1 MSIPRR
7 TPTPSRIA
15 RGAAAAAI
23 AAASAHA
30 GAFSTYTVVDL
41 GPGTHAYVSRPG
53 QGEAGEDAVGRPVH
67 WLKSG
72 KKVVLPSLIGEGV
85 VHAMNA
91 AGVMAGTVADS
102 SAEHPVRWTADGQ
115 MQDFHQA
122 GDLYAQVTGID
133 DSTTIV
139 GYWFFTGPPTDGFVI
154 APDGTRTAFPR
165 LGAGELSLP
174 MAISPS
180 GVIAAEADETP
191 GGTRECVTWTGGTFT
206 VLGVLSPGQ
215 WCVPVAINAAG
226 HVVANA
232 ADASGQYRATLFRD
246 GQVTDLGTLGG
257 AWAMPSGI
265 NRKDVVVGTSNTKV
279 GTKSAPFIWSNGKM
293 RNLQTLLDPS
303 AAGWTLH
310 DTTGIGDDGRITGY
324 GRPSNDS
331 RDHAIVLVPVP
342 PATPVAR

>member
-1 MSIPRR
+1 MPIPRR
-7 TPTPSRIA
+7 TPTPTRTA
-15 RGAAAAAI
+15 RALALAVVSLACTR
-23 AAASAHA
+23 A

-41 GPGTHAYVSRPG
+41 GPGAHAFVSQPG

-67 WLKSG
+67 WLKSQ
-72 KKVVLPSLIGEGV
+72 KKVVLASLIGEGTV
-85 VHAMNA
+85 RAMNA
-91 AGVMAGTVADS
+91 AGTMAGIVADS
-102 SAEHPVRWTADGQ
+102 AAEHVVRWSADGT

-122 GDLYAQVTGID
+122 GDLNSQVTGID
-133 DSTTIV
+133 DATTAV

-165 LGAGELSLP
+165 LGSGDLSLP

-191 GGTRECVTWTGGTFT
+191 GGTRECVLYAGGQFQ
-206 VLGVLSPGQ
+206 VLGVLAAGG

-226 HVVANA
+226 HVVANS
-232 ADASGQYRATLFRD
+232 ADAAGQYRATLFRD
-246 GQVTDLGTLGG
+246 GQIIDLGTLGG

-279 GTKSAPFIWSNGKM
+279 GTKSAPFIWSNGTM
-293 RNLQTLLDPS
+293 RNLQSLLDPS

-324 GRPSNDS
+324 ARPSNDS
-331 RDHAIVLVPVP
+331 RDHAIVLVPVKP
-342 PATPVAR
+342 